1 MNTGRVREWRTTDG
15 RVHASLHRTDEWY
28 VVHFKR
34 MARFEVSRNL
44 AMVRCTPCR
53 SGSTGLMRHL
63 FLDQVMPLVLS
74 LAGEHVLHAS
84 AVDYHGRAVA
94 FVGESG
100 VGKSTTAATLGQG
113 AGRIL
118 ADDCVVFSER
128 AAQFLV
134 NAPYTSLR
142 LWEDS
147 ATALNLGRGRLGHRT
162 GKRRFQ
168 QNRRLSFA
176 VGPSPLGAVCLLAR
190 SNAVD
195 RPTLER
201 VRAAEAVVMLVRSA
215 FKFDISERSL
225 LAREFRLFS
234 RLVGAVPCFRLTTTD
249 SLDQLP
255 SLRELVIGALQG
267 RPENGRGRR
276 IA

>member
-1 MNTGRVREWRTTDG
+1 
-15 RVHASLHRTDEWY
+15 
-28 VVHFKR
+28 
-34 MARFEVSRNL
+34 
-44 AMVRCTPCR
+44 
-53 SGSTGLMRHL
+53 
-63 FLDQVMPLVLS
+63 MPVVLS
-74 LAGEHVLHAS
+74 LAGEPVLHAS
-84 AVDYHGRAVA
+84 AVECCGCAVA

-100 VGKSTTAATLGQG
+100 VGKSTTAAALGQS
-113 AGRIL
+113 GRIL

-128 AAQFLV
+128 SGQFLV
-134 NAPYTSLR
+134 NAPYKSLR

-147 ATALNLGRGRLGHRT
+147 ATALDLGRGRPGHRA

-168 QNRRLSFA
+168 QGRRLSFA
-176 VGPSPLGAVCLLAR
+176 IGPSPLGAICLLAR

-201 VRAAEAVVMLVRSA
+201 VRGAEAVVMLVRSA

-267 RPENGRGRR
+267 LPEKGPGRR